1 MDRNIA
7 SERLC
12 SAELRDLQR
21 RLPARSSLGRAAA
34 EQARRASPAGL
45 LLLLLGVW
53 AASWATLVSLS
64 SWLR

>member
-1 MDRNIA
+1 MDRNIV
-7 SERLC
+7 SEPLYP
-12 SAELRDLQR
+12 AEQPDLQR
-21 RLPARSSLGRAAA
+21 KSPAWSVGAAA
-34 EQARRASPAGL
+34 RGQASGASPAGL